1 MTQESTLQELQVQLG
16 KWRHQHPQKHPRIKS
31 FSRGIPGASS
41 PSENLNFL
49 LKSWRIRALPPAV
62 SPSVPCSN
70 LPRADSCHPCCLRV
84 QWPVSSFL
92 EQLLVCPPTWGLSGS
107 HSQATPCTPLPA
119 GPRVPLFPTW
129 LPAETASSPP
139 PAARVLVRH
148 LEPRANALRTAA
160 PQSDLAR
167 EKYPFIF
174 KKI

>member
-70 LPRADSCHPCCLRV
+70 LPRADFLSSLLPSC
-84 QWPVSSFL
+84 PVACFL
-92 EQLLVCPPTWGLSGS
+92 ISGATLGLPTHMGFEWEPQPGC
-107 HSQATPCTPLPA
+107 PCTPLPA

>member
-70 LPRADSCHPCCLRV
+70 LPRADFLSSLLPSCPVACFLISGATLGLPTHMGFEWEPQPGYPLHPPSCRAQGTPFPHMAPSRNCQLST
-84 QWPVSSFL
+84 PSS
-92 EQLLVCPPTWGLSGS
+92 QGACQAPGTQSKCP
-107 HSQATPCTPLPA
+107 QD
-119 GPRVPLFPTW
+119 
-129 LPAETASSPP
+129 SSPSI
-139 PAARVLVRH
+139 RLG
-148 LEPRANALRTAA
+148 
-160 PQSDLAR
+160 
-167 EKYPFIF
+167 KG
-174 KKI
+174 KISFHF